1 MNEPTREPDGRL
13 RVPRRAES
21 EQGDV
26 GTGWVLIGPDDSEF
40 AEWDGYLQFLDGD
53 SDWARRTSD
62 RVES

>member
-1 MNEPTREPDGRL
+1 MFDPIREADGRL

-26 GTGWVLIGPDDSEF
+26 GMGWVVIGPDDPEF
-40 AEWDGYLQFLDGD
+40 ADWDQYLQFLDGD
-53 SDWARRTSD
+53 SDWAQRTSD